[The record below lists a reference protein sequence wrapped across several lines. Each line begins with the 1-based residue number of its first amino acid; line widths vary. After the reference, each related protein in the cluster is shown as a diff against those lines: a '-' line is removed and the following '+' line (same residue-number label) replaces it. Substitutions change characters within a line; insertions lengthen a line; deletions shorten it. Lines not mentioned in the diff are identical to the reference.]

1 MRIAMFA
8 LAGVTALLVPIWVL
22 AVVLILW
29 FMHRAT
35 SKPTPKRRKR

>member
-1 MRIAMFA
+1 MR
-8 LAGVTALLVPIWVL
+8 LAFIIGVGLFALLVPVWVL

-35 SKPTPKRRKR
+35 SKPTPKRRRQ